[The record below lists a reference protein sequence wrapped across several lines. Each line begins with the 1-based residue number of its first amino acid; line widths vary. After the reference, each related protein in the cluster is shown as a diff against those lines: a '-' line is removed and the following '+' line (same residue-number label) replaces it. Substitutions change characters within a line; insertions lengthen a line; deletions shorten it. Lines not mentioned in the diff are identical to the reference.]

1 MQSFLIVALRCIQ
14 QESLE
19 LRCERRQRRRRKWR
33 GSRGRRSRKRQ
44 RRRRQWRR
52 RRRHVREVVD
62 GGSRLSPSDPG
73 DPHGEGPWLRSP
85 GQSASAGHTSVRHPW
100 GADYSGEEKL
110 KNCQFKKNPKKTPN
124 SPNQFS
130 ANSLIP
136 IHQLSAPSLSPQGP
150 GRPPGEVQERHHS
163 GTPEDQLGREPGRQQ
178 PAEPGR
184 WRRRRRRRH
193 GQRVLPTWR
202 FVQRKRK
209 IIIGRSSKK
218 LLLLK
223 VAPTILTRFCK
234 WKKALCPKL
243 S

>member
-1 MQSFLIVALRCIQ
+1 MQSFLIVALHCMQ
-14 QESLE
+14 QEPLE
-19 LRCERRQRRRRKWR
+19 LWCERRQRRRRKRR

-44 RRRRQWRR
+44 RRRRRRQWRR
-52 RRRHVREVVD
+52 RRRHVREVID

-85 GQSASAGHTSVRHPW
+85 GQSASAGHTSVRHPR

-110 KNCQFKKNPKKTPN
+110 KNCQFSFSLVHCQT
-124 SPNQFS
+124 SFS
-130 ANSLIP
+130 ANSLTP
-136 IHQLSAPSLSPQGP
+136 IHQLSAPSPSPPGP

-163 GTPEDQLGREPGRQQ
+163 GTPEDQLGREPGCQQ